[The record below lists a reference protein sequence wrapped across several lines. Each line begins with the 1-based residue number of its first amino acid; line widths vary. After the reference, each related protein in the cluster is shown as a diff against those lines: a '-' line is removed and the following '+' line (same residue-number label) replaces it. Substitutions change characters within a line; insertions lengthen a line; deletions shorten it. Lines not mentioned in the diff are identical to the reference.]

1 MARTIRKFDQ
11 LIGLLN
17 RGRFAEKC
25 DDCLEQVMAALKDM
39 PGEKG
44 KAKITVEVTVAMDGG
59 LMNVVPVVKAKLPET
74 GTFSATPF
82 WEADGALSVEHP
94 NQTDMFGP
102 RSARAAV
109 PDSATEPVPEANR
122 ERADING

>member
-1 MARTIRKFDQ
+1 MARNIRNFDQ

-25 DDCLEQVMAALKDM
+25 DEELERVMAALKEM
-39 PGEKG
+39 PKEKG
-44 KAKITVEVTVAMDGG
+44 KAKITVEITVACDSGRID
-59 LMNVVPVVKAKLPET
+59 VTPVVKSKLPET

-94 NQTDMFGP
+94 NQKDMFAGP
-102 RSARAAV
+102 RTASTAQ
-109 PDSATEPVPEANR
+109 TEER
-122 ERADING
+122 ERADIHG